1 MTVHDQGDAPCVTA
15 PGRPAVPGPLL
26 FARYAYAPN
35 ERGYCG
41 PPDPSILLESASNG
55 GDLARL
61 TYLAK
66 RFSGAWPYLELIACC
81 NGIGDALDARVVEAY
96 WVGNALLEQISDS
109 SLSSLRDRLA
119 RNNSVSAGP
128 AASPGMCHHS
138 HHVFT
143 VYPWL
148 GILRS
153 GREEPSLT
161 VLDRCRIRWGRVEAV
176 VGDHVIVR
184 ARVLDFEGSRLLL
197 GPEVVETARCSVGG
211 VRLAPEVAVN
221 DVVSLHWDWVC
232 DQLSE
237 ENLAF
242 LERCTAA
249 NLAAANADPA

>member
-1 MTVHDQGDAPCVTA
+1 M
-15 PGRPAVPGPLL
+15 
-26 FARYAYAPN
+26 FARYAYPPN

-41 PPDPSILLESASNG
+41 PPDPSVLFESASNG
-55 GDLARL
+55 VDLAQL
-61 TYLAK
+61 THVAK
-66 RFSGAWPYLELIACC
+66 QFSGAWPYLELIASC
-81 NGIGDALDARVVEAY
+81 NGISDPLDSRVVEAY

-119 RNNSVSAGP
+119 SNDSVIAGP
-128 AASPGMCHHS
+128 ALSPGMCHHN

-153 GREEPSLT
+153 GREEPSLN

-176 VGDHVIVR
+176 AGDHATVR
-184 ARVLDFEGSRLLL
+184 ARVLGFEGSRLLL

-211 VRLAPEVAVN
+211 VRLAPEVAVT

-232 DQLSE
+232 DRLSE

-242 LERCTAA
+242 LERCTAV
-249 NLAAANADPA
+249 NLAAANAIPA